1 MISLC
6 ILMILLLAIIFIAV
20 GIIGGTLVLFIDPII
35 CILVIY
41 TVIKLIKYF
50 KDNSKR

>member
-6 ILMILLLAIIFIAV
+6 ILIILLLAIIFIV
-20 GIIGGTLVLFIDPII
+20 IGIIGGTLVLFIDPII

-41 TVIKLIKYF
+41 TVCKLISYF